1 VRPRRYPGHAVSG
14 RAVAY
19 LALLATCCIA
29 LAACGGGG
37 GGPKPTSLESALGVK
52 QVAGLFD
59 VGLTGVIA
67 PACTAAAIAGDY
79 HCSAQPILGPCTAGT
94 PGPCSSRLAPTRI
107 WFDCFPDVGGTVQ
120 WMCQLVSPPAGAPV
134 FTTRAQKAARKH
146 AIWQC
151 KTFNADHIRIGPF
164 LIATDDPHGL
174 REQRGGAITEDA
186 AAALARQLDLK
197 LKISC

>member
-1 VRPRRYPGHAVSG
+1 MSSRG
-14 RAVAY
+14 VAY
-19 LALLATCCIA
+19 LGLPAACCVGLAG
-29 LAACGGGG
+29 CGGGG
-37 GGPKPTSLESALGVK
+37 AGSKPTPLESALGVK

-59 VGLTGVIA
+59 AGLTGVIA
-67 PACTAAAIAGDY
+67 PSGTPGAIAGDF

-94 PGPCSSRLAPTRI
+94 SGPCSSRLAPTRI

-134 FTTRAQKAARKH
+134 FTTKAQKAARKH

-164 LIATDDPHGL
+164 LVATDDPRGPK
-174 REQRGGAITEDA
+174 EQRGGAMTEDA
-186 AAALARQLDLK
+186 AASLAAQLQLK